1 MDDAFMNTGSL
12 RLTRVAYGGVL
23 LIALI
28 IVAAVS
34 ILSASVFYAI
44 KSNILQ
50 HDAIGKNNDMRNV
63 SFLSTQSGLTT
74 LQSYTNTPAD
84 SSSNYSSDNYTTTI
98 NKETQTIAPDSLALN
113 SASAM
118 MRYKIA
124 STTTDTTS
132 GRVMTH
138 ETYDNTPSQYQMNGS
153 LSPATTQNVNIPT
166 IILANLENAQ
176 KNGSTINVGQAGFIG
191 RLSVVPGLLAYQ
203 PTPATT
209 PTSVSMTLPTL
220 NSFAFTQAGV

>member
-138 ETYDNTPSQYQMNGS
+138 ETYDNTPSHYQMNGS

-166 IILANLENAQ
+166 IILANLEKAQ
-176 KNGSTINVGQAGFIG
+176 KKWFNH
-191 RLSVVPGLLAYQ
+191 
-203 PTPATT
+203 
-209 PTSVSMTLPTL
+209 
-220 NSFAFTQAGV
+220 